1 MKIITVPVAKR
12 KECHY
17 LLETAF
23 QLADDLDAN
32 VSGLH
37 VRPHRE
43 ESIGGDYGIISPI
56 AMNNMSQWYKA
67 DLDDELESQAA
78 ADLFKEYSDNA
89 GFNFRKR
96 ITKDMEESS
105 LWREMVG
112 DPQSV
117 LSIVGPVSDL
127 MLVSRPKK
135 KSSGQAKQFL
145 SAALFNTGRPVLM
158 LPQKKLKSVGKRVL
172 IAWNQKDSVMQT
184 IVSALPLLKQA
195 EQVNILCAGPDNRAR
210 PKTKHLQDYLKV
222 WGIDSDM
229 KITKGLKVHDEIIDT
244 YKSTGSDLLLMGAY
258 SRGRFT
264 EWFMGGFTKYILT
277 DSNIPTLMQHS

>member
-78 ADLFKEYSDNA
+78 AELFKEYSDNND
-89 GFNFRKR
+89 FNFRKR
-96 ITKDMEESS
+96 IVKDMEESS
-105 LWREMVG
+105 LWCEMVG

-117 LSIVGPVSDL
+117 FSIVGPVSDL

-184 IVSALPLLKQA
+184 VISSLPLLKQA
-195 EQVNILCAGPDNRAR
+195 DQVTILSAGPDNRAR
-210 PKTKHLQDYLKV
+210 PKTKHLQDYLKA
-222 WGIDSDM
+222 WGIDSDT

-244 YKSTGSDLLLMGAY
+244 YKATGSDLLLMGAY

-264 EWFMGGFTKYILT
+264 EWFMGGFTKYILS

>member
-23 QLADDLDAN
+23 QLADNLDAN

-67 DLDDELESQAA
+67 DLDDDLESQAA
-78 ADLFKEYSDNA
+78 AELFKEYSDKHE
-89 GFNFRKR
+89 FNFRRR
-96 ITKDMEESS
+96 IAKDMEESS

-117 LSIVGPVSDL
+117 FSIVGPVSDL

-145 SAALFNTGRPVLM
+145 SAALFNTGRPVMM

-184 IVSALPLLKQA
+184 IISALPLLKQA

-222 WGIDSDM
+222 WGIDSEM

-244 YKSTGSDLLLMGAY
+244 YKATGSDLLLMGAY

>member
-1 MKIITVPVAKR
+1 MKIITIPVAKR

-17 LLETAF
+17 LLDTAF

-43 ESIGGDYGIISPI
+43 ESIGGDFGIISPI
-56 AMNNMSQWYKA
+56 AMNNMSKWYKA

-78 ADLFKEYSDNA
+78 AELFKEYSDNHD
-89 GFNFRKR
+89 FNFRKR
-96 ITKDMEESS
+96 IVKDMEESS

-117 LSIVGPVSDL
+117 FSIVGPVSDL

-158 LPQKKLKSVGKRVL
+158 
-172 IAWNQKDSVMQT
+172 
-184 IVSALPLLKQA
+184 
-195 EQVNILCAGPDNRAR
+195 
-210 PKTKHLQDYLKV
+210 
-222 WGIDSDM
+222 
-229 KITKGLKVHDEIIDT
+229 
-244 YKSTGSDLLLMGAY
+244 
-258 SRGRFT
+258 
-264 EWFMGGFTKYILT
+264 
-277 DSNIPTLMQHS
+277 

>member
-37 VRPHRE
+37 IRPHRE
-43 ESIGGDYGIISPI
+43 ESIGADYGIISPI

-78 ADLFKEYSDNA
+78 AELFKEYSDDND
-89 GFNFRKR
+89 FNFRNQ
-96 ITKDMEESS
+96 TANDMEESS

-117 LSIVGPVSDL
+117 FSVVGPVSDL

-145 SAALFNTGRPVLM
+145 SAALFNTGRPVLI
-158 LPQKKLKSVGKRVL
+158 LPQQKLKSVGKQVL
-172 IAWNQKDSVMQT
+172 IAWDQKDSVMQS
-184 IVSALPLLKQA
+184 IASSLPLLKRA
-195 EQVNILCAGPDNRAR
+195 EQVNILSAGPDNRAR
-210 PKTKHLQDYLKV
+210 PKAKHLQDYLKA
-222 WGIDSDM
+222 WGIDSEV
-229 KITKGLKVHDEIIDT
+229 KFTKGLKVHDEIIDT
-244 YKSTGSDLLLMGAY
+244 YQATGSDLLLMGAY

>member
-23 QLADDLDAN
+23 QLADELDAN

-56 AMNNMSQWYKA
+56 AMNNKSQWYKA

-78 ADLFKEYSDNA
+78 AELFKEYSDNND
-89 GFNFRKR
+89 FNYRRR

-117 LSIVGPVSDL
+117 FSIVGPVSDL

-184 IVSALPLLKQA
+184 IISSLSLLQQA

-210 PKTKHLQDYLKV
+210 PKTKHLQGYLKA
-222 WGIDSDM
+222 WGIDSEI

>member
-78 ADLFKEYSDNA
+78 AELFKEYSDKHDFTFKKSA
-89 GFNFRKR
+89 A
-96 ITKDMEESS
+96 KDMEQSS
-105 LWREMVG
+105 LWNEMVG

-117 LSIVGPVSDL
+117 FSVAGPVSDIV
-127 MLVSRPKK
+127 LVSRPKK

-158 LPQKKLKSVGKRVL
+158 LPQKKLTSVGKRVL
-172 IAWNQKDSVMQT
+172 IAWNQQDSVMQT
-184 IVSALPLLKQA
+184 IISSMALLKEA
-195 EQVNILCAGPDNRAR
+195 DQVTILSAGPDNRAR

-222 WGIDSDM
+222 WGIDSDV
-229 KITKGLKVHDEIIDT
+229 KFTKGIKVHDEIIDT
-244 YKSTGSDLLLMGAY
+244 YTATGSDLLLMGAY

-264 EWFMGGFTKYILT
+264 EWFMGGFTKYMLT
-277 DSNIPTLMQHS
+277 DSTIPTLMQHS

>member
-67 DLDDELESQAA
+67 DLDDDLESQAA
-78 ADLFKEYSDNA
+78 EDLFKEYSNNHD
-89 GFNFRKR
+89 FNVRKR
-96 ITKDMEESS
+96 IAKDMEESS
-105 LWREMVG
+105 IWREMVG

-117 LSIVGPVSDL
+117 FSIVGPVCDL
-127 MLVSRPKK
+127 VLVSRPRK

-158 LPQKKLKSVGKRVL
+158 LPQKKIKSVGKRVL
-172 IAWNQKDSVMQT
+172 IAWDQKDSVMQT
-184 IVSALPLLKQA
+184 VVSSLPMLQQA
-195 EQVNILCAGPDNRAR
+195 EQVTILSAGPDNRAR

-229 KITKGLKVHDEIIDT
+229 KKTKGLKVHDEIIDT
-244 YKSTGSDLLLMGAY
+244 YKATGSDLLLMGAY
-258 SRGRFT
+258 SRGRLT
-264 EWFMGGFTKYILT
+264 EWFMGGFTKYILSES
-277 DSNIPTLMQHS
+277 DIPTLMQHS

>member
-32 VSGLH
+32 VSGVH
-37 VRPHRE
+37 VKPHRE

-78 ADLFKEYSDNA
+78 AELFKEYSDSHD
-89 GFNFRKR
+89 FNFRKR
-96 ITKDMEESS
+96 IVKGMEESS
-105 LWREMVG
+105 LWREEVG

-117 LSIVGPVSDL
+117 FSSVGPVSDL

-172 IAWNQKDSVMQT
+172 IAWDQKDSVMQSV
-184 IVSALPLLKQA
+184 VSALPLLKQA
-195 EQVNILCAGPDNRAR
+195 DQVTILCAGPDNRAR

-222 WGIDSDM
+222 WGIDSDA
-229 KITKGLKVHDEIIDT
+229 KNTRGIKVHEEIMVT
-244 YKSTGSDLLLMGAY
+244 YKDTQSDLLLMGAY

-277 DSNIPTLMQHS
+277 ESDVPTLMQHS

>member
-37 VRPHRE
+37 IRPHRE
-43 ESIGGDYGIISPI
+43 ESIGADYGIISPI

-78 ADLFKEYSDNA
+78 AELFKEYSDDND
-89 GFNFRKR
+89 FNFRNQ
-96 ITKDMEESS
+96 TANDMEESS

-117 LSIVGPVSDL
+117 FSVVGPVSDL

-145 SAALFNTGRPVLM
+145 SAALFNTGRPVLI
-158 LPQKKLKSVGKRVL
+158 LPQQKLKSVGKRVL
-172 IAWNQKDSVMQT
+172 IAWDQKDSVMQS
-184 IVSALPLLKQA
+184 IASSLPLLKRA
-195 EQVNILCAGPDNRAR
+195 EQVNILSAGPDNRAR
-210 PKTKHLQDYLKV
+210 PKAKHLQDYLKA
-222 WGIDSDM
+222 WGIDSEV
-229 KITKGLKVHDEIIDT
+229 KFTKGLKVHDEIIDT
-244 YKSTGSDLLLMGAY
+244 YQATGSDLLLMGAY

>member
-1 MKIITVPVAKR
+1 MKIITIPVAKR

-17 LLETAF
+17 LLDTAF

-43 ESIGGDYGIISPI
+43 ESIGGDFGIISPI
-56 AMNNMSQWYKA
+56 AMNNMSKWYKA

-78 ADLFKEYSDNA
+78 AELFKEYSDNHD
-89 GFNFRKR
+89 FNFRKR
-96 ITKDMEESS
+96 IVKDMEESS

-117 LSIVGPVSDL
+117 FSIVGPVSDL

-172 IAWNQKDSVMQT
+172 IAWNQKDAVMQT
-184 IVSALPLLKQA
+184 IISSLPLLKQA
-195 EQVNILCAGPDNRAR
+195 EQVTILSAGPDNRAR
-210 PKTKHLQDYLKV
+210 PKTKHLQEYLKV
-222 WGIDSDM
+222 WGIDSDT
-229 KITKGLKVHDEIIDT
+229 KITKGLKVHEEIIDT
-244 YKSTGSDLLLMGAY
+244 YKDTQSDLLLMGAY

-264 EWFMGGFTKYILT
+264 EWFMGGFTKFMLS